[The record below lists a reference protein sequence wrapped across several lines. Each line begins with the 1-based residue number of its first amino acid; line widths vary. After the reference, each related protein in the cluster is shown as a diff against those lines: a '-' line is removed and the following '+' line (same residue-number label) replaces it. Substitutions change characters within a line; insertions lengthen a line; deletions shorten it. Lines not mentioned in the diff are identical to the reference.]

1 MRRLSFLTVAVVA
14 ALWPAAMLAQGR
26 GAAAPAATAR
36 ASAPIDL
43 TGYWVA
49 VVNEDWRFRMMTP
62 PKGEYGGI
70 QITKEA
76 LQIVNNWDPA
86 ADEKAGEQCKSYG
99 AGAVMR
105 LPARLHITWQDD
117 STLKVE
123 VDAGTQTRLFRFG
136 SAGGQQTPATQ
147 ERTWQGDSIAQW
159 EPGGRGGPPAGGSLT
174 VVTKNMRAGYLRK
187 NGVPYSENATVTE
200 YFDVSPSPGG
210 QILVVT
216 TVVDD
221 PRYLVQPLIV
231 SSHFKKEADGSK
243 WDPTP
248 CSARW

>member
-1 MRRLSFLTVAVVA
+1 MRRSLLALAVVA
-14 ALWPAAMLAQGR
+14 AVLPAAVYAQQGR
-26 GAAAPAATAR
+26 AGGPPPTPR

-43 TGYWVA
+43 AGYWVA
-49 VVNEDWRFRMMTP
+49 VVNEDWRFRMVTP
-62 PKGEYGGI
+62 AKGDYGGVP
-70 QITKEA
+70 ITKEA
-76 LQIVNNWDPA
+76 LQIVNSWDPD

-117 STLKVE
+117 TTMKVD
-123 VDAGTQTRLFRFG
+123 VDAGTQTRLFRFAPAAA
-136 SAGGQQTPATQ
+136 SAGQA
-147 ERTWQGDSIAQW
+147 TWQGDSIAQW
-159 EPGGRGGPPAGGSLT
+159 ERGGGRGGPSVGGSLT

-187 NGVPYSENATVTE
+187 NGVPYSANATVTE
-200 YFDVSPSPGG
+200 YFDLSPSPGG
-210 QILVVT
+210 QMIVVT

-221 PRYLVQPLIV
+221 PRYLVQPYIV

-248 CSARW
+248 CSTKW